1 MNIEILTSEYI
12 IHTFMVFHI
21 VPYSSIYIYIYI
33 YYFIVGMK
41 MALKCVYGMRWIAM
55 GYDVIEW
62 SLTMKHGDELVFL
75 GEWLS
80 SVGPTI

>member
-1 MNIEILTSEYI
+1 
-12 IHTFMVFHI
+12 
-21 VPYSSIYIYIYI
+21 
-33 YYFIVGMK
+33 
-41 MALKCVYGMRWIAM
+41 M

-80 SVGPTI
+80 SVGQPFKTIDG